1 MRFKLVFPLSLVFL
15 EIGTYLAND
24 MYLPGLP
31 TISDQ
36 LGISQDQAQYTLL
49 VWFLGSGSFQLLT
62 GPISDSVGRRVV
74 LLSGAIL
81 FCLSSLVCAITSNLM
96 LLLIARFVQGSAICA
111 IVVPG
116 YAAVH
121 EYFDTQAAIK
131 IIAIMGSV
139 TILAPAFGPL
149 LGAIVIE
156 VSHWRAIFWT
166 LTIWG
171 LIAFLI
177 LFFVMPETNQN
188 PHPIK
193 LKQIFKDYFRISTR
207 WHFLKYTLTFC
218 FLFLAFICW
227 IVESPFIIIE
237 TRGYSRLEFGIIQF
251 LIFVWFI
258 IGSQLTRILIDRMSV
273 FKTIEMG
280 LLTACFGALFLATL
294 VHFEMDSLYAVVIA
308 MMVISFGAAIAFG
321 PLNRCAIESAKEP
334 MGRRTAMQSTF
345 MGIFGVIGIMLVTFF
360 NDKTLDNVSYL
371 VVLGVLS
378 AIAIYKGMNFFE
390 KHE

>member
-1 MRFKLVFPLSLVFL
+1 MRLKLLFPLSLVFL

-31 TISDQ
+31 TISEQ

-49 VWFLGSGSFQLLT
+49 VWFLGSGSLQFLT
-62 GPISDSVGRRVV
+62 GPISDSLGRRVV

-81 FCLSSLVCAITSNLM
+81 FCLSSLVCAMTSNLT
-96 LLLIARFVQGSAICA
+96 LLLIARFIQGSAICA

-121 EYFDTQAAIK
+121 EHFESQSAIK

-188 PHPIK
+188 PHP
-193 LKQIFKDYFRISTR
+193 R
-207 WHFLKYTLTFC
+207 
-218 FLFLAFICW
+218 A
-227 IVESPFIIIE
+227 
-237 TRGYSRLEFGIIQF
+237 RL
-251 LIFVWFI
+251 
-258 IGSQLTRILIDRMSV
+258 
-273 FKTIEMG
+273 
-280 LLTACFGALFLATL
+280 
-294 VHFEMDSLYAVVIA
+294 
-308 MMVISFGAAIAFG
+308 MV
-321 PLNRCAIESAKEP
+321 PLNRTVPHAGSVVNVN
-334 MGRRTAMQSTF
+334 RRWSRKWVEA
-345 MGIFGVIGIMLVTFF
+345 
-360 NDKTLDNVSYL
+360 
-371 VVLGVLS
+371 
-378 AIAIYKGMNFFE
+378 
-390 KHE
+390 